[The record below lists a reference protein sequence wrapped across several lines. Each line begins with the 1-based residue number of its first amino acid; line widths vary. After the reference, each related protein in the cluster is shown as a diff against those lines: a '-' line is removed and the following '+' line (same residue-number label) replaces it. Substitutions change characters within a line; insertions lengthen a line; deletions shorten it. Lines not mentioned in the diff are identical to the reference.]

1 MAIKYKMQVINITTY
16 LHIRSGAGTQYS
28 VVGKLKNGNT
38 FVANDTKKAGN
49 ITWYKIEGK
58 NQWVA
63 GNSTGGTK
71 YLKIVANMGSAKLE
85 PLTPGGQLPPKGNTN
100 NVNVGTSH
108 GTKYD
113 IKDGNKLD
121 GLGIPKDLKGKEGTQ
136 SDINWYQ
143 RDKNQPLNDRK
154 YGYSGEV
161 WAAVGNSERKMNE
174 NNAKAITESENLQN
188 VQSQPANKVNT
199 IDGVKYKSKSQLN
212 TFYTITDANYPNV
225 IGDGKEI
232 VSVDYKFTIDED
244 IKKAI
249 KVIKEVMNVPT
260 AYTRDNLNIWA
271 HRRFNRFRMGFPD
284 VLLKNTTAAIFFT
297 RPDLNIFNKGSS
309 IVNSQIMADP
319 RDYYILKNDID
330 LGRALV
336 ADGGGSTDANS
347 TTKSPLRIHNF
358 NPFLSNFAQ
367 SLEIQDDS
375 VDTIETGE
383 TFTGFKMQYSKHNNK
398 SVTAGQMSIK
408 FAETFNLGVTN
419 MHQLW
424 VDYQSNVYKGVYSP
438 KIEHIWRKE
447 LDYACDIY
455 YFLLDQ
461 DGETILFWSKYYG
474 CFPVNVPKSTFSYD
488 SGSQVSFPEVSV
500 TYNYIYKS
508 DLNPRTLVEFN
519 HDGGDSTLSYKYIPI
534 YAGDI
539 NDIYSMTHCAK
550 TWAGIPYISS
560 EVTDV
565 GQLGISSYR
574 SKDGKNDKITLSPRH
589 STALKLRY
597 RRDLQ

>member
-1 MAIKYKMQVINITTY
+1 MAIKYKMQVINITTH
-16 LHIRSGAGTQYS
+16 LRIRSGAGTQYS

-38 FVANDTKKAGN
+38 FVANDTKKAGK

-121 GLGIPKDLKGKEGTQ
+121 GLGIPKNIKE
-136 SDINWYQ
+136 SNINWYEEDSNDT
-143 RDKNQPLNDRK
+143 DKNKKYIYSSEISQSLYDSKDRYQKDNDRTL
-154 YGYSGEV
+154 SV
-161 WAAVGNSERKMNE
+161 
-174 NNAKAITESENLQN
+174 
-188 VQSQPANKVNT
+188 SQVTQPVNT
-199 IDGVKYKSKSQLN
+199 IDGVKYKSKSTLN
-212 TFYTITDANYPNV
+212 TYYTITDANYPNV
-225 IGDGKEI
+225 VGDGKEI
-232 VSVDYKFTIDED
+232 QSVDYKFTIDED

-336 ADGGGSTDANS
+336 ADGGGSTEANS
-347 TTKSPLRIHNF
+347 TTRSPLRIHNF

-519 HDGGDSTLSYKYIPI
+519 HDGGDSTLDYKYIPI
-534 YAGDI
+534 YAGDL
-539 NDIYSMTHCAK
+539 NDKYSMTHCAK